1 MTNMNMQS
9 VSSSNI
15 PDIMDGSKLLKVW
28 RLKGVGRRL
37 HMKQGLR
44 SSGEQLVWESTQ
56 QKNVPSNCGVTTS
69 ISVKYTC
76 KTHTKYVSDKVI
88 YKFL

>member
-44 SSGEQLVWESTQ
+44 SSGEQL
-56 QKNVPSNCGVTTS
+56 
-69 ISVKYTC
+69 I
-76 KTHTKYVSDKVI
+76 
-88 YKFL
+88 

>member
-1 MTNMNMQS
+1 M
-9 VSSSNI
+9 
-15 PDIMDGSKLLKVW
+15 DIMDGSNLLKFW

-44 SSGEQLVWESTQ
+44 SSTEQLIWESTQ
-56 QKNVPSNCGVTTS
+56 QKNVPSDCGMTTS
-69 ISVKYTC
+69 ISVRYTC
-76 KTHTKYVSDKVI
+76 KTHTEYMSDKVI

>member
-1 MTNMNMQS
+1 MTKMNMQS

-15 PDIMDGSKLLKVW
+15 MDIMDGSNLLKVW

-44 SSGEQLVWESTQ
+44 SSREQL
-56 QKNVPSNCGVTTS
+56 
-69 ISVKYTC
+69 I
-76 KTHTKYVSDKVI
+76 
-88 YKFL
+88 

>member
-15 PDIMDGSKLLKVW
+15 LDIMDGSKLLKVW
-28 RLKGVGRRL
+28 RLKGVGRRS

-76 KTHTKYVSDKVI
+76 KTHTEYVSDKVI

>member
-1 MTNMNMQS
+1 MTKMNMQS

-15 PDIMDGSKLLKVW
+15 MDIMDGSNLLKFW

-44 SSGEQLVWESTQ
+44 SSTEQL
-56 QKNVPSNCGVTTS
+56 
-69 ISVKYTC
+69 I
-76 KTHTKYVSDKVI
+76 
-88 YKFL
+88 